1 MLQGGEKWKGSCLQ
15 ARRKSGG
22 IMSLLES
29 ERPMSSKEMELSLW
43 VLNLFLLISKGSFFV
58 KEINPYQ
65 LCVINIISKPVAC
78 FYSKFQV
85 FKKFECN

>member
-1 MLQGGEKWKGSCLQ
+1 MLQGGEKWKGRCLQ

-43 VLNLFLLISKGSFFV
+43 VLNLFLLISKGSLYIQAYLGDSAGLVPDYLHKASPHKVSHVNF
-58 KEINPYQ
+58 
-65 LCVINIISKPVAC
+65 
-78 FYSKFQV
+78 
-85 FKKFECN
+85 

>member
-43 VLNLFLLISKGSFFV
+43 VLNLFLLISKGS
-58 KEINPYQ
+58 
-65 LCVINIISKPVAC
+65 
-78 FYSKFQV
+78 
-85 FKKFECN
+85 